1 MPNVLL
7 YKKRQRNANTVRD
20 PSVSKPVVQAEVF
33 FKNYRTKYLSQHRGV
48 YPKVKKTNK
57 KKKHK
62 ETTLKRGNAV
72 KKPSQKIVG
81 GRRGAPGV
89 NERGIY
95 ASSVNAWQAS
105 LSRLLGSLTCGS
117 GDWTL
122 K

>member
-1 MPNVLL
+1 MQVLMPNVLL
-7 YKKRQRNANTVRD
+7 YKKRKRNANTVRD
-20 PSVSKPVVQAEVF
+20 PSISKPVVQAEVF

-48 YPKVKKTNK
+48 YPKVKKTKQKN
-57 KKKHK
+57 
-62 ETTLKRGNAV
+62 TTLKRGNAV

-89 NERGIY
+89 NERSIY

-105 LSRLLGSLTCGS
+105 LSQLLRSLTCGS